1 MEVLM
6 RKNSYHC
13 GDTVFLKSG
22 VLGNAQPDGPGRIV
36 SVMPEAQG
44 TVRYRVRF
52 QHENFERSV
61 ALDVDGLAAR
71 QRRKPLAT
79 RNRIKLDQPEHDQ
92 NQKVAALAA

>member
-1 MEVLM
+1 M

-22 VLGNAQPDGPGRIV
+22 ALGNAQPDGPGRIV

-61 ALDVDGLAAR
+61 ALDEIDASMSTASRLGKGESLSPR
-71 QRRKPLAT
+71 ETGSSWINLNTIKIRK
-79 RNRIKLDQPEHDQ
+79 
-92 NQKVAALAA
+92 